1 MKGSRL
7 RRGGE
12 FKEVFLLV
20 VVLLFDQRQNTRD
33 EPVVLEP

>member
-1 MKGSRL
+1 MKGFRL
-7 RRGGE
+7 RQRGE

-20 VVLLFDQRQNTRD
+20 VVLLFGQRQNTGD